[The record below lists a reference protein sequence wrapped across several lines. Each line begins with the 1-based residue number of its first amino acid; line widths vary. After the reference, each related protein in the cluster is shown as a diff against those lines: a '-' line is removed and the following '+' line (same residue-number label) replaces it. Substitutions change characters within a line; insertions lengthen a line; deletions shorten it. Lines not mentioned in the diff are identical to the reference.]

1 MNCWPGRRGLR
12 VLIAPLLLAA
22 GLSGQVPAAASAAPA
37 RGPSMVI
44 RRLVFAGLLA
54 ALAAA
59 GTGIA
64 VMSGSG
70 AGSATPHA
78 QIVSQGAPIGTG
90 PKPSGPVG

>member
-37 RGPSMVI
+37 WGAMAV
-44 RRLVFAGLLA
+44 RRLVFAGVLA
-54 ALAAA
+54 AFAAA
-59 GTGIA
+59 GIGIA

>member
-1 MNCWPGRRGLR
+1 MRY
-12 VLIAPLLLAA
+12 
-22 GLSGQVPAAASAAPA
+22 S
-37 RGPSMVI
+37 SMAI
-44 RRLVFAGLLA
+44 RRLVFTALLA
-54 ALAAA
+54 ALAVA

-90 PKPSGPVG
+90 PQPSGPVG

>member
-78 QIVSQGAPIGTG
+78 QIVSQGAPVTQ
-90 PKPSGPVG
+90 GPVIGPPG

>member
-1 MNCWPGRRGLR
+1 MHCWPGQRGLR
-12 VLIAPLLLAA
+12 VLIAPRLLGA
-22 GLSGQVPAAASAAPA
+22 GLSGPAPAAASAAPA
-37 RGPSMVI
+37 RGPSMAI

-54 ALAAA
+54 ALATA

-78 QIVSQGAPIGTG
+78 QIVSQGAPVTQGPVIG
-90 PKPSGPVG
+90 PSG